1 MSINI
6 PLEFLLRYRK
16 IILILIIIGV
26 GAPTFYYVTGGIV
39 NIQQIFEST
48 IEEPKIEEEV
58 VPEEEPMVEPV
69 FEEEPKI
76 EEEPSLFTQPHS
88 PVVVIKGPREFE
100 RNKPVTFDG
109 TQTFDPDGDENLSYF
124 WILDDARIY
133 TSTEPT
139 ITHIYENAGHH
150 IIILHVIDESGLMGS
165 MTTSI
170 NILP

>member
-1 MSINI
+1 MPKEPSTFDNI
-6 PLEFLLRYRK
+6 KSNVKFVEGVVVT
-16 IILILIIIGV
+16 IAGLIIIFSFVSGL
-26 GAPTFYYVTGGIV
+26 IV
-39 NIQQIFEST
+39 
-48 IEEPKIEEEV
+48 IEQEKEPKIEEEV
-58 VPEEEPMVEPV
+58 VPEKEPMAEPV

-76 EEEPSLFTQPHS
+76 EEEPPLFTQPHS

-109 TQTFDPDGDENLSYF
+109 TQTFDPNGDENLSYF
-124 WILDDARIY
+124 WILDDARSY

-150 IIILHVIDESGLMGS
+150 VIILHVIDESGLMGS